1 MPKSTYEERIK
12 IAEDEED
19 LQELIKNI
27 KANKN
32 PNNTEQRVKM
42 LIKLIDIRRSELD
55 KEDKEEA
62 VVVPPPAKRTKYDDI
77 LSLHEKKHQ
86 ANMEYLK
93 AKIEADIKHDEFNE
107 TLLKLDKYIVSDDDV
122 DEDFLSNLF
131 DELDRVKNINVIE
144 QYKNLFAIYHE
155 YRVCLNKEK
164 SLKKKYDDI
173 IIDNDSNEINQ
184 NVEKN

>member
-12 IAEDEED
+12 DADNKED
-19 LQELIKNI
+19 LLELIKII

-32 PNNTEQRVKM
+32 PNNTEQRVKVLM
-42 LIKLIDIRRSELD
+42 KLIDIRRSELD
-55 KEDKEEA
+55 KEEA
-62 VVVPPPAKRTKYDDI
+62 VVEPPPAKRTKYDDLI
-77 LSLHEKKHQ
+77 SLHEKKHQ

-155 YRVCLNKEK
+155 YRICLCKEK

-173 IIDNDSNEINQ
+173 IIEDINQ
-184 NVEKN
+184 NIEKN

>member
-12 IAEDEED
+12 DADSKED
-19 LQELIKNI
+19 LLELIKII
-27 KANKN
+27 KTNKN
-32 PNNTEQRVKM
+32 PNNTEQRVKVLM
-42 LIKLIDIRRSELD
+42 KLIDIRMGELD

-62 VVVPPPAKRTKYDDI
+62 VVEPPPAKRTKYDELI
-77 LSLHEKKHQ
+77 SLHEKKHQ

-93 AKIEADIKHDEFNE
+93 AKIEADIKHEEFNE

-144 QYKNLFAIYHE
+144 HYKNLFAVYHE
-155 YRVCLNKEK
+155 YRVCLSKEK
-164 SLKKKYDDI
+164 CLKKKYDDI
-173 IIDNDSNEINQ
+173 IVEDINQ
-184 NVEKN
+184 NINQNIEKV

>member
-32 PNNTEQRVKM
+32 PNNTEQRVKVLM
-42 LIKLIDIRRSELD
+42 KLIDIRRSELD
-55 KEDKEEA
+55 KEEA
-62 VVVPPPAKRTKYDDI
+62 EVVPPPAKRTKYDELI
-77 LSLHEKKHQ
+77 SLHEKKHQ

-93 AKIEADIKHDEFNE
+93 AKIEADIKHEEFNE

-144 QYKNLFAIYHE
+144 QYKNLFSVYHE
-155 YRVCLNKEK
+155 YRVCLSKEK
-164 SLKKKYDDI
+164 CLKKKYDDI
-173 IIDNDSNEINQ
+173 IVEDNNNAVNQ
-184 NVEKN
+184 NIEKV